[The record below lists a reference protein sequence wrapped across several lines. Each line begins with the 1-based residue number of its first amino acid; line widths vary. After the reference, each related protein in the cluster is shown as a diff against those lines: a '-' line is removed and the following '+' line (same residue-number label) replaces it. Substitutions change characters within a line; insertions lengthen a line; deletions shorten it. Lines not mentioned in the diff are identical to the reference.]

1 MSRAALM
8 LGLLAALAGWAG
20 HGGPIA
26 WAQGDARPAR
36 QATTQAAAQ
45 GATQAAT
52 QGAVPVAPA
61 PPDVAPDTPAR
72 VPLPP
77 PRRPQL
83 SEAQA
88 AQFSRQ
94 AVLAQ
99 AGPEAAPR
107 RDGWEP
113 LADGVITGTQA
124 PAFHY
129 RVDPARADGQRVFAT
144 VQAAV
149 RQAHAA
155 ALAGRHAG
163 STRLYIGIAPGFYEE
178 AVVVPAGPLP
188 ITLWGEGDAPDAVR
202 LQHNLYSQMPGSL
215 YAQRV
220 AAALDGPDTHPDIQ
234 APHRACAQ
242 RERIGTDCAVVLR
255 VRNHGFQLRKLT
267 VANRYAQDQPGNLHQ
282 AVAVL
287 TDGADRVHL
296 EQVQLL
302 GHQDTLFL
310 RNPAPGDAAR
320 VFVHRSLVAGDVDFI
335 FGDAVAYFLRTE
347 VRWVGGLRGAR
358 SGYITAPSTLLD
370 QAYGLVF
377 EDCDFTSDGL
387 GLAARRQ
394 VHLGRQWFYGAR
406 CSPYGAAGERCVPEP
421 AAATRLPGSAGAP
434 GERIQPSLALRSVG
448 KVVVL
453 RSRIGAHVD
462 PNEPWAP
469 WNRSPVSPAYRP
481 AQYDS
486 ADFWRLLAAA
496 GHDAGAWGWVPPA
509 NLQPW
514 LAEYRNQPPPAAAG
528 SGDNV
533 R

>member
-1 MSRAALM
+1 MPRAALL
-8 LGLLAALAGWAG
+8 LGLAAAAAGWQAG
-20 HGGPIA
+20 GGPAA
-26 WAQGDARPAR
+26 WAQAP
-36 QATTQAAAQ
+36 QAPQAPQAAAAAASPAAALQ
-45 GATQAAT
+45 GE
-52 QGAVPVAPA
+52 VPRAPA

-83 SEAQA
+83 SDAQA

-99 AGPEAAPR
+99 AGPADAPR
-107 RDGWEP
+107 RDDWDP
-113 LADGVITGTQA
+113 LADTVLTGTRP

-129 RVDPARADGQRVFAT
+129 RVDPAQADGRTRFAT

-149 RQAHAA
+149 RQAHAD

-163 STRLYIGIAPGFYEE
+163 ASRLYIGIAPGVYEE

-188 ITLWGEGDAPDAVR
+188 VTLWGEGDDPDAVR
-202 LQHNLYSQMPGSL
+202 LQHNLYSQMPGAL

-220 AAALDGPDTHPDIQ
+220 GPGLDGPGTHPDIQ

-255 VRNHGFQLRKLT
+255 VRNHGFQMRRMT
-267 VANRYAQDQPGNLHQ
+267 VANRYGQDQAGNLHQ
-282 AVAVL
+282 AVALL
-287 TDGADRVHL
+287 TDGADRVQL
-296 EQVQLL
+296 EQVHLL

-310 RNPAPGDAAR
+310 RNPAPAQAVR

-358 SGYITAPSTLLD
+358 SGYVTAPNTPLD
-370 QAYGLVF
+370 QPHGLVF

-387 GLAARRQ
+387 GLAARRA

-421 AAATRLPGSAGAP
+421 AAALRPAGTAAGP
-434 GERIQPSLALRSVG
+434 GERLQPATALRAVG
-448 KVVVL
+448 KVAVL
-453 RSRIGAHVD
+453 RSRIGAHIH
-462 PNEPWAP
+462 PTEPWAP

-486 ADFWRLLAAA
+486 DDFWRLLAAA
-496 GHDAGAWGWVPPA
+496 GHDARAWGWQPPA

-514 LAEYRNQPPPAAAG
+514 LAEYRNRTLPEASA
-528 SGDNV
+528 SSDNA